1 MKRFATFV
9 LLGLI
14 GSYLLTGCVS
24 KKQWQGKYAT
34 VSYTKIEPKEDFE
47 VGSHIVVLYTPQIYD
62 KKSDVIYR
70 FDIMKDGK
78 TVRRIDFVDI
88 VFLITFK
95 KPDPNIGE
103 RGRDYD
109 YALMGTNAEDLDKKG
124 VFIFSEGETYK
135 LYENL
140 HDYEEIKGEVIDI
153 LLGREL
159 LPEMKKN
166 D

>member
-1 MKRFATFV
+1 MKRFSAYV
-9 LLGLI
+9 LLA
-14 GSYLLTGCVS
+14 LLSTCLFVNCVV
-24 KKQWQGKYAT
+24 KKQWQGKYTT
-34 VSYTKIEPKEDFE
+34 VSYTKIEPKEDFK
-47 VGSHIVVLYTPQIYD
+47 VGSHIVVSYTPQIYD

-78 TVRRIDFVDI
+78 TVRRIDFVDV
-88 VFLITFK
+88 VFLLTVG
-95 KPDPNIGE
+95 KPDPNIVE
-103 RGRDYD
+103 SGRSDD
-109 YALMGTNAEDLDKKG
+109 YALMEANAEDLEKIG
-124 VFIFSEGETYK
+124 VFTFSKGETYK

-140 HDYEEIKGEVIDI
+140 HDYEEIKGEVIDV

>member
-1 MKRFATFV
+1 MKRFSTYV
-9 LLGLI
+9 LLALM
-14 GSYLLTGCVS
+14 STYLLVDCVV
-24 KKQWQGKYAT
+24 KKQWQGKYTT
-34 VSYTKIEPKEDFE
+34 VSYTKIEPKEDFKI
-47 VGSHIVVLYTPQIYD
+47 GSHIVVSYTPQIYD
-62 KKSDVIYR
+62 KKSDLIYS

-103 RGRDYD
+103 SKRDYD
-109 YALMGTNAEDLDKKG
+109 YALMEANAEDLDKKS
-124 VFIFSEGETYK
+124 VFIKGETYK

-153 LLGREL
+153 LLGRAL